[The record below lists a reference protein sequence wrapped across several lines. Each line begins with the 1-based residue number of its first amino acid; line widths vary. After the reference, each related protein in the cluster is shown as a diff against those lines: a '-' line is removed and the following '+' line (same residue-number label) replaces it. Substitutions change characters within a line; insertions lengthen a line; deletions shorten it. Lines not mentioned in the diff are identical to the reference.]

1 HRFMEKHWNVA
12 APDEAVVARLREA
25 LGCHRAV
32 AAVLANR
39 GLDSPEKVLSFLNAS
54 LSELRPPTELKDID
68 KAAAR
73 LARAVIA
80 GEQILLIGDYDV
92 DGTTATALLFEFL
105 RGCRARVSY
114 YIPDRLREGYGFQP
128 QQIAAVASPRG
139 ATLLVTVDCGSG
151 SHSAV
156 AAARAAGIDVI
167 ITDHHILGGELPA
180 AVAVVN
186 PKRADC
192 PAGLSHLAGVGVAF
206 CLVVTLRKHLRE
218 RGFWQ
223 GRPEPNL
230 RVFCDLVALGTIAD
244 MVPLVTDNR
253 ILAKA
258 GLELIGSIRRP
269 GVAALME
276 ASGILHRRA
285 GVEDVAFRLGPRL
298 NAAGRIGHGS
308 LAVELLTADGMERAR
323 ELARRLDD
331 LNGRRQELEK
341 QVLKEIED
349 RIRRQPE
356 LLARRSLVFAGTGW
370 HEGVVGVV
378 ASRIMERYYR
388 PVVVIALN
396 GDHGRGSARG
406 LPGMDL
412 LACLDACRDRLEE
425 LGGHLQAAGLR
436 LAADQLEAFQ
446 AAFEE
451 SVRRCCPPSLFTP
464 YLTIDAELS
473 LSDITGE
480 LADQLEALTP
490 CGIGNPEPLFMDR
503 NVTIV
508 SSARVGTGHRRMV
521 LRSACPAGAPR
532 LQAIQFHAGPE
543 ENQPDAFSRMAFR
556 VRWNHWNGTRR
567 LQLVVDAVQPALGT
581 RRAEPTEP
589 DAAAILRPPGT
600 G

>member
-1 HRFMEKHWNVA
+1 MEKHWNLMT
-12 APDEAVVARLREA
+12 PDETVVARLAQA

-39 GLDSPEKVLSFLNAS
+39 RIDSPETAHSFLNAS

-73 LARAVIA
+73 LARAVMA

-92 DGTTATALLFEFL
+92 DGTTATALLLEFL
-105 RGCRARVSY
+105 RICGAKVSY
-114 YIPDRLREGYGFQP
+114 YIPDRLREGYGFQS
-128 QQIAAVASPRG
+128 QHIAAVALPRG

-156 AAARAAGIDVI
+156 AAGRAAGIDVI
-167 ITDHHILGGELPA
+167 ITDHHNLGAELPA

-192 PAGLSHLAGVGVAF
+192 PSGLSHLAGVGVAF

-218 RGFWQ
+218 LRFWE
-223 GRPEPNL
+223 GRAEPNL

-253 ILAKA
+253 ILARA
-258 GLELIGSIRRP
+258 GLELIGSVRRP
-269 GVAALME
+269 GLAALME

-298 NAAGRIGHGS
+298 NAAGRVGHGS

-323 ELARRLDD
+323 ELAQRLND
-331 LNGRRQELEK
+331 LNAQRQELEK
-341 QVLKEIED
+341 QVLKEID
-349 RIRRQPE
+349 AQLRRQPE
-356 LLARRSLVFAGTGW
+356 ILERRSLVFAGAGW

-378 ASRIMERYYR
+378 ASRIVERYYR

-396 GDHGRGSARG
+396 EDHGRGSARG

-412 LACLDACRDRLEE
+412 FACLAACRDRLED

-436 LAADQLEAFQ
+436 IAAHQVDGFQ

-451 SVRRCCPPSLFTP
+451 SIRRRCPPALFTP
-464 YLTIDAELS
+464 SLPIDAELS
-473 LSDITGE
+473 LNDITEE
-480 LADQLEALTP
+480 LADQLESLTP
-490 CGIGNPEPLFMDR
+490 FGSGNPEPLFMTRD
-503 NVTIV
+503 VTLV
-508 SSARVGTGHRRMV
+508 SCTRVGSGHRRMV
-521 LRSACPAGAPR
+521 LSPSSSAGAPR
-532 LQAIQFHAGPE
+532 LQAIQFNAGSEKE
-543 ENQPDAFSRMAFR
+543 EPAAFARMAFR

-567 LQLVVDAVQPALGT
+567 LQLVVEAVQPAQGSH
-581 RRAEPTEP
+581 P
-589 DAAAILRPPGT
+589 AAAPSAGTATILRAPRT
-600 G
+600 